1 MKQFKAE
8 HAAVDVLSGQ
18 VKLSAEQARARL
30 HNLKAVDTKK
40 DGSGVYQVTNPIQ
53 FKRGET
59 FGFDGDV
66 GKNGVLSDPDAEQL
80 AAMGEDDA
88 RVEAAV
94 KKVRAECEAQLKA
107 ELQKAAD
114 ALQAERDAGAAALK
128 EQSEKLG
135 AESIALIEAA
145 GDEAR
150 KALMDALTP
159 ETAALVRAELDAGTQ
174 SAG

>member
-40 DGSGVYQVTNPIQ
+40 DGSGVYQVVQPIQ

-88 RVEAAV
+88 RVEAEV
-94 KKVRAECEAQLKA
+94 KKVRAECEAQMKA

-114 ALQAERDAGAAALK
+114 AMKDQA
-128 EQSEKLG
+128 EKLG

-159 ETAALVRAELDAGTQ
+159 ETAALVRAELDAQ
-174 SAG
+174 AAG